1 MTDDNKK
8 NKPGFF
14 SRLFGISDKKN
25 ESIDVRAKESKKESP
40 LTKDIPTKSTV
51 SKMKK
56 ADIVELAKSHGLELD
71 IKLTKAFLLEAW
83 VKHFEEID
91 STPSNQSPEEESLS
105 DENSIE
111 GEAAEA
117 VQQTPAEA
125 AEETPTEEEPPAEVV
140 DEAAEEETSSEE
152 KTATEVAEVA
162 AEEETPIAEGPAST
176 EAGDEAVAEEDI
188 SSEQEPASEEDTVI
202 EESADSSNVDNQT
215 DTELQNEPPSDVE
228 HSGST
233 IVENFEKKQ
242 LNNSVPSF
250 RPGDTLVVSVK
261 VKDGQRTRLQNFEG
275 VVMSIKK
282 RGLNSSFIVRK
293 ISSGIGVERTFQL
306 HSPLIDSITVKRK
319 GDVRKAKL
327 FYLRDRSG
335 KSARIKERL
344 D

>member
-8 NKPGFF
+8 NKPSFF
-14 SRLFGISDKKN
+14 SRLFGTSDKKN
-25 ESIDVRAKESKKESP
+25 ESIDVKAEESKKESS

-71 IKLTKAFLLEAW
+71 IKLTKALLLEAW
-83 VKHFEEID
+83 VKHFEEIN
-91 STPSNQSPEEESLS
+91 STPSKKSPEEESLLN
-105 DENSIE
+105 ETPVE
-111 GEAAEA
+111 GKAAEA
-117 VQQTPAEA
+117 VEETTIEA
-125 AEETPTEEEPPAEVV
+125 VKETPTEEEPP
-140 DEAAEEETSSEE
+140 
-152 KTATEVAEVA
+152 TEGVEVA
-162 AEEETPIAEGPAST
+162 AEEETPIEEESAAEVV
-176 EAGDEAVAEEDI
+176 DEAA
-188 SSEQEPASEEDTVI
+188 AEEDTVI

>member
-8 NKPGFF
+8 NKPSFF
-14 SRLFGISDKKN
+14 SRLFGTSDKKN
-25 ESIDVRAKESKKESP
+25 ESIDVKAEESKKESS

-71 IKLTKAFLLEAW
+71 IKLTKALLLEAW

-91 STPSNQSPEEESLS
+91 STPSNKSPEEESLLN
-105 DENSIE
+105 ETPVE
-111 GEAAEA
+111 GKAAEA
-117 VQQTPAEA
+117 VEETTIEA
-125 AEETPTEEEPPAEVV
+125 VKETPTEEEPP
-140 DEAAEEETSSEE
+140 
-152 KTATEVAEVA
+152 TEGVEVA
-162 AEEETPIAEGPAST
+162 AEEETPIEEESAAEVV
-176 EAGDEAVAEEDI
+176 DEAAAEEDI

-228 HSGST
+228 HSEST